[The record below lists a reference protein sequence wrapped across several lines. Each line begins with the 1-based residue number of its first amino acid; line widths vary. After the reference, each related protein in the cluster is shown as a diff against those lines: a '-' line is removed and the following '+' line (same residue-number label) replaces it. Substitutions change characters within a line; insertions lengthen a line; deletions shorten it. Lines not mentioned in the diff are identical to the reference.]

1 VIEVIMFDRIW
12 EMLESISAG
21 ERRKAFDAIVELLS
35 FSKDEEMLQLR
46 DDLIAFEEDITD
58 ESEDP
63 IKSLLENTYTKKE
76 AAEALKV
83 SEKTIQRAVS
93 EGLIMPVNPGK
104 KPLRFSVGDLRILY
118 GNPIEKE
125 KESKGLI
132 TQYWVNANAR
142 AQVFFSAYDQVLAE
156 FEHLEEKAKG
166 VVNMGDLCFAS
177 PQEDAYRF
185 SFDGG
190 VR

>member
-1 VIEVIMFDRIW
+1 MIMFDRIW

-21 ERRKAFDAIVELLS
+21 ERRKAFDAIIELLS

-46 DDLIAFEEDITD
+46 DDLVAFEDDITD

-76 AAEALKV
+76 AAEALQV

-93 EGLIMPVNPGK
+93 EGLIMPINPGK
-104 KPLRFSVGDLRILY
+104 KPLRFSVDDLRILY
-118 GNPIEKE
+118 GNPID

-132 TQYWVNANAR
+132 RQYWVNANAL
-142 AQVFFSAYDQVLAE
+142 AQIFLSYYDQVLAE
-156 FEHLEEKAKG
+156 FENLEEKANG

-177 PQEDAYRF
+177 PQEDACCF
-185 SFDGG
+185 SLNGG

>member
-1 VIEVIMFDRIW
+1 MFDRIW
-12 EMLESISAG
+12 EMLESINAG
-21 ERRKAFDAIVELLS
+21 ERRKAFDAIIELLS

-46 DDLIAFEEDITD
+46 DDLVAFEDDITD

-76 AAEALKV
+76 AAEALQV
-83 SEKTIQRAVS
+83 SEKTIQRATS
-93 EGLIMPVNPGK
+93 EGLIMPINPGK
-104 KPLRFSVGDLRILY
+104 KPLRFSVDDLRILY
-118 GNPIEKE
+118 GNPID
-125 KESKGLI
+125 KESIGSI
-132 TQYWVNANAR
+132 RQYWVNANSL
-142 AQVFFSAYDQVLAE
+142 AQVFFSSYDQVLAE

-177 PQEDAYRF
+177 PQEDAYCF
-185 SFDGG
+185 SHSGG

>member
-1 VIEVIMFDRIW
+1 MIMFDRIW

-21 ERRKAFDAIVELLS
+21 ERRKAFDAIIELLS

-46 DDLIAFEEDITD
+46 DDLVAFEDDITD

-76 AAEALKV
+76 AAEALQV

-93 EGLIMPVNPGK
+93 EGLIMPINPGK
-104 KPLRFSVGDLRILY
+104 KPLRFSVDDLRILY
-118 GNPIEKE
+118 GNPID

-132 TQYWVNANAR
+132 RQYWVNANAL
-142 AQVFFSAYDQVLAE
+142 AQIFVSHYDQVLAE

-177 PQEDAYRF
+177 PQEDAYCF
-185 SFDGG
+185 SLNGG